1 MCIVHHRYGTLH
13 GGFSAHIVDNMSTLA
28 LATVQE
34 EFRPGVSVDMN
45 LTYLKPAKVGE
56 EIIIEA
62 RALKAGK
69 TMAFLECEIRNKDE
83 ALLVKG
89 SHTKFIG

>member
-1 MCIVHHRYGTLH
+1 MHHRYGTLH

-28 LATVQE
+28 LATVQD

-45 LTYLKPAKVGE
+45 LTYMKPARIGE

-62 RALKAGK
+62 RTLRAGK
-69 TMAFLECEIRNKDE
+69 TLAFLECEIRNKDE

-89 SHTKFIG
+89 SHTKFVG

>member
-1 MCIVHHRYGTLH
+1 MHHRYGTLH

-28 LATVQE
+28 LVTVQD

-45 LTYLKPAKVGE
+45 LTYMKPAKVGE

-62 RALKAGK
+62 RALKAGR
-69 TMAFLECEIRNKDE
+69 TMVFLECEIRNKDQ

-89 SHTKFIG
+89 SHTKYIG